1 MAALDNDSDSE
12 LELEEKQF
20 TIGAHTFQVHVVGE
34 LPLETLFALE
44 SKRDEISGQRAWPGS
59 LLLAAE
65 VAARP
70 ALVEDRAVVELG
82 AGAGLCAMVAARCGA
97 RTTAAT
103 DGDDRCLDLLRR
115 NVAANGLDGGRR
127 FKMLL
132 GPRRAAR
139 RRPRPVLAGDVLYK
153 RALVEPFLDALEA
166 ALAPGGR
173 ALLCHLPRAGV
184 SHEVV
189 EAALRAREGRRRA
202 PRWPPSARRHL
213 PSSATTAPPTTRRRR
228 ASTSFAC
235 RRRTTTRTRVE
246 VVFAVRVSNLANR
259 VDLSAVQ
266 NLFRGCGVALVCRS
280 GPREAVVC
288 LNDESRRRAGAAAR
302 RVGGSG
308 DGDLR
313 PVTRMNAAGGG
324 NPSARCRYA
333 SVRRLVRLLL
343 LRLGDRALRL
353 GAHRR
358 DLGRVDPGELDD
370 DRGNIVRG
378 RLGEGLSYNPP
389 RTFFGLAEVL
399 DGQRDDGV
407 II

>member
-115 NVAANGLDGGRR
+115 NVAGNGLEGVVSVAKCFWGRDAPPVGN
-127 FKMLL
+127 L
-132 GPRRAAR
+132 
-139 RRPRPVLAGDVLYK
+139 VLAGDVLYK

-189 EAALRAREGRRRA
+189 EAALRARGRRRA
-202 PRWPPSARRHL
+202 RAGRRPRA
-213 PSSATTAPPTTRRRR
+213 RRRR
-228 ASTSFAC
+228 V
-235 RRRTTTRTRVE
+235 RRRLHRRRRGGGARLRALPAGGRRRRGRAAKSFRGPRVE
-246 VVFAVRVSNLANR
+246 SRESRRSLGGPEPVPRLRRSPCVSLRPA
-259 VDLSAVQ
+259 
-266 NLFRGCGVALVCRS
+266 RGRS
-280 GPREAVVC
+280 VPERRG
-288 LNDESRRRAGAAAR
+288 RRRAGAAAR
-302 RVGGSG
+302 RVGGSR
-308 DGDLR
+308 DGDFSG
-313 PVTRMNAAGGG
+313 THG
-324 NPSARCRYA
+324 
-333 SVRRLVRLLL
+333 RR
-343 LRLGDRALRL
+343 GSK
-353 GAHRR
+353 GA
-358 DLGRVDPGELDD
+358 
-370 DRGNIVRG
+370 IK
-378 RLGEGLSYNPP
+378 
-389 RTFFGLAEVL
+389 
-399 DGQRDDGV
+399 
-407 II
+407 

>member
-97 RTTAAT
+97 RRTAAT

-115 NVAANGLDGGRR
+115 NVAANGLDSTVAVSKCFWGRDAPPVGD
-127 FKMLL
+127 L
-132 GPRRAAR
+132 
-139 RRPRPVLAGDVLYK
+139 VLAGDVLYK

-184 SHEVV
+184 SHEV
-189 EAALRAREGRRRA
+189 ARRRCA
-202 PRWPPSARRHL
+202 RAGRGGPRWPPSARPL
-213 PSSATTAPPTTRRRR
+213 CEFGDDCTADDAAAARVYEP
-228 ASTSFAC
+228 AG
-235 RRRTTTRTRVE
+235 RRRTTTRTRGE
-246 VVFAVRVSNLANR
+246 VVSR
-259 VDLSAVQ
+259 SA
-266 NLFRGCGVALVCRS
+266 CRT
-280 GPREAVVC
+280 
-288 LNDESRRRAGAAAR
+288 
-302 RVGGSG
+302 
-308 DGDLR
+308 LR
-313 PVTRMNAAGGG
+313 IG
-324 NPSARCRYA
+324 
-333 SVRRLVRLLL
+333 
-343 LRLGDRALRL
+343 
-353 GAHRR
+353 
-358 DLGRVDPGELDD
+358 
-370 DRGNIVRG
+370 
-378 RLGEGLSYNPP
+378 
-389 RTFFGLAEVL
+389 
-399 DGQRDDGV
+399 
-407 II
+407 

>member
-65 VAARP
+65 ISARP
-70 ALVEDRAVVELG
+70 ALVADRAVVELG

-97 RTTAAT
+97 RTTEAT

-115 NVAANGLDGGRR
+115 NVAANGLDGVVSVAKCFWGRDAPPVGD
-127 FKMLL
+127 L
-132 GPRRAAR
+132 
-139 RRPRPVLAGDVLYK
+139 VLAGDVLYK

-189 EAALRAREGRRRA
+189 EAALRAREAAGGPALAAVRA
-202 PRWPPSARRHL
+202 PASAEFGDDCTADDAAAARVYELCLPAADDDADARR
-213 PSSATTAPPTTRRRR
+213 SR
-228 ASTSFAC
+228 
-235 RRRTTTRTRVE
+235 
-246 VVFAVRVSNLANR
+246 FAVRVSNLANR

-266 NLFRGCGVALVCRS
+266 NLFRGCGVALVYRS

-288 LNDESRRRAGAAAR
+288 LNDEAGVGRALR
-302 RVGGSG
+302 LDGSVV
-308 DGDLR
+308 R
-313 PVTRMNAAGGG
+313 ATAISVTRMNVPEAGE
-324 NPSARCRYA
+324 P
-333 SVRRLVRLLL
+333 
-343 LRLGDRALRL
+343 
-353 GAHRR
+353 
-358 DLGRVDPGELDD
+358 
-370 DRGNIVRG
+370 
-378 RLGEGLSYNPP
+378 
-389 RTFFGLAEVL
+389 
-399 DGQRDDGV
+399 
-407 II
+407 

>member
-65 VAARP
+65 ISARP
-70 ALVEDRAVVELG
+70 ALVQDRAVVELG

-115 NVAANGLDGGRR
+115 NIAANGLDSTVAVSKCFWGRDAPPVGD
-127 FKMLL
+127 L
-132 GPRRAAR
+132 
-139 RRPRPVLAGDVLYK
+139 VLAGDVLYK

-189 EAALRAREGRRRA
+189 EAALRAREAAGGPALAAVRA
-202 PRWPPSARRHL
+202 PAPAEFGDDCTADDAAAARVYELCLPAADDDSDARR
-213 PSSATTAPPTTRRRR
+213 SR
-228 ASTSFAC
+228 
-235 RRRTTTRTRVE
+235 
-246 VVFAVRVSNLANR
+246 FAVRVSNLANR

-266 NLFRGCGVALVCRS
+266 NLFRGCGVALVYRS

-288 LNDESRRRAGAAAR
+288 LNDEAG
-302 RVGGSG
+302 VG
-308 DGDLR
+308 
-313 PVTRMNAAGGG
+313 
-324 NPSARCRYA
+324 
-333 SVRRLVRLLL
+333 
-343 LRLGDRALRL
+343 RALRL
-353 GAHRR
+353 DGSVVRATAISVTRTR
-358 DLGRVDPGELDD
+358 AEAGE
-370 DRGNIVRG
+370 
-378 RLGEGLSYNPP
+378 P
-389 RTFFGLAEVL
+389 
-399 DGQRDDGV
+399 
-407 II
+407 